1 MQLLINKI
9 KEELSINRK
18 LRKTY
23 TSKQIKLEYEVGLL
37 KSILDTN
44 KKLKTNNQWATDIDV
59 VNEKKSIV
67 LAELGFD
74 NENSVKEE
82 YMRDSIALSSI
93 NNKITELILEK
104 KQMEDDIKR
113 LSQLYKFG
121 LKNEIDK
128 DFVVNTILK
137 YSK

>member
-74 NENSVKEE
+74 NENRVKEE